1 MAPPPKARLGCEVAR
16 KWKATAAPGS
26 ALKRAGVAPAPPWPG
41 HPRRIGQIRRTE
53 CPPRPLPHLP
63 LFHGRHAEES
73 AERPHLV
80 TIIRPSQSALRKVS
94 VLLNRRGVVSFEQLL
109 LDISEA
115 LGFPRWHSSR
125 VTRLFTTFAWEVKS
139 ISDFFRGD
147 VAFLALGKARPDLS
161 SLQEALEEL
170 FPENSRYRAAALLV
184 WEKKLRPAPDKAA
197 KADSGYSEGTNRNKN
212 LGADPSD
219 TPPFR
224 NGDTE
229 KVKMATSR
237 KAARLPNHLQ
247 RLHVRGGICEAPPP
261 LVGQFKQQLERETG
275 DKHFTPLC
283 ESCLSRRPKHH
294 SPEWIDPLSGR
305 VPLPPVSRKQRGS
318 SPQAQEVRWRR
329 PPLPGLGEVSG
340 LPSEGSEV
348 SQADIERLYDIGRQ
362 VGDGNFAVVHEC
374 RRRLDRQT
382 LAVKIVERS
391 RLVGREHMLQ
401 NELCLLGSLRHPRI
415 VRLLA
420 HHHTLAHTYLVM
432 ELASGGDLFEAI
444 SQRGSFPEAEA
455 GLMVSDMS
463 EALKY
468 IHRRSV
474 VHRDLKP
481 ENLLI
486 VHAAAGITRL
496 KLADFGLAMIV
507 TEPVFTIC
515 GTPTYVAPEVLSET
529 GYSVEVDMWALGVIL
544 YILLCGF
551 APFRSRERNQEELF
565 QIIKQA
571 QLHFLPPYWDTISAE
586 AKDLVTGLL
595 QSDPAAR
602 MTAEQSLQHPWLR
615 AMALRCQQRALR
627 CKDDMSTDCTEEEL
641 SRHTDAAHKS
651 PVDYVTQ
658 QLTETH
664 STGRQA
670 SQASPAHAHCSDH
683 PPIKT
688 TNQPTR
694 PLINSSPDQ
703 VSIRRPTQLQLSS
716 PKEILRKW
724 N

>member
-1 MAPPPKARLGCEVAR
+1 MAPPQKARLGCEVAR
-16 KWKATAAPGS
+16 KWKATAAPGT
-26 ALKRAGVAPAPPWPG
+26 AYKRAGVAPAPPWPG
-41 HPRRIGQIRRTE
+41 HPRRMGQIWRAE
-53 CPPRPLPHLP
+53 CPPRSLPHLP
-63 LFHGRHAEES
+63 VFHGRHAEES

-80 TIIRPSQSALRKVS
+80 TIIRPGQSALRKVS

-115 LGFPRWHSSR
+115 LGFPRWHRSR

-147 VAFLALGKARPDLS
+147 AAFLALGKARPELS

-170 FPENSRYRAAALLV
+170 FPENSRYQAEALLV
-184 WEKKLRPAPDKAA
+184 WEKKLRPALDKAV
-197 KADSGYSEGTNRNKN
+197 KADSGYSEGMNRNKN
-212 LGADPSD
+212 RGPDARD
-219 TPPFR
+219 TAPFG

-229 KVKMATSR
+229 KLKMAASR
-237 KAARLPNHLQ
+237 KAAHLPNHLQ
-247 RLHVRGGICEAPPP
+247 RLRVRGGFCEAPPP
-261 LVGQFKQQLERETG
+261 LIGRFKQELERENG
-275 DKHFTPLC
+275 DKHFTSLC
-283 ESCLSRRPKHH
+283 EGCLSRRPERP
-294 SPEWIDPLSGR
+294 SPEWVDPLSGR
-305 VPLPPVSRKQRGS
+305 VPLPPVSRKQRGR
-318 SPQAQEVRWRR
+318 SPQTQEVRWS
-329 PPLPGLGEVSG
+329 PPPPGLEKASG
-340 LPSEGSEV
+340 PPSEGSEV
-348 SQADIERLYDIGRQ
+348 SQADIERLYDIGCQ

-374 RRRLDRQT
+374 RRRIDGQT

-420 HHHTLAHTYLVM
+420 HHHTPARTYLVM
-432 ELASGGDLFEAI
+432 ELAGGGDLFETI

-455 GLMVSDMS
+455 GLMVSDVS

-481 ENLLI
+481 ENLLV

-515 GTPTYVAPEVLSET
+515 GTPTYVAPEILSET
-529 GYSVEVDMWALGVIL
+529 GYGVEVDMWALGVIL

-551 APFRSRERNQEELF
+551 APFRSRDRDQEELF

-571 QLHFLPPYWDTISAE
+571 QLHFLSPYWDTVSPE
-586 AKDLVTGLL
+586 AKDLVSGLL

-615 AMALRCQQRALR
+615 AMASCCQQRALR
-627 CKDDMSTDCTEEEL
+627 CKDDRSPDCPEEEC
-641 SRHTDAAHKS
+641 SRHTKAAHKS
-651 PVDYVTQ
+651 PRDYLTRHP
-658 QLTETH
+658 TETQ
-664 STGRQA
+664 SPGRQA
-670 SQASPAHAHCSDH
+670 SQAGAVHAHCSDH
-683 PPIKT
+683 PPIKKN
-688 TNQPTR
+688 NQPNDR
-694 PLINSSPDQ
+694 
-703 VSIRRPTQLQLSS
+703 
-716 PKEILRKW
+716 
-724 N
+724 